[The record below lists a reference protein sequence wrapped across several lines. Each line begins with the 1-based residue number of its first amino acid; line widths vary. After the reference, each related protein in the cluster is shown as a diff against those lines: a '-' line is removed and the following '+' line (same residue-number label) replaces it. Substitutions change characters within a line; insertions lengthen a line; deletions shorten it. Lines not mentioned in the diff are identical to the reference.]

1 MEGFGLAVLNILGQA
16 VFILSLLV
24 GVVMSAVTLPGSLL
38 VLASA
43 IVFSACTHWQRPGWQ
58 VLIGLAVLATIA
70 ELLDSIL
77 TMYGVRKYGGSRRSA
92 VLGGV
97 GALVGAI
104 VGGWVIPVPIVGSLV
119 GALAGGFATAW
130 WLETRSGREHR
141 EAVRAGWGSVMGRA
155 MGATAKVILTI
166 AMVVV
171 TVVAVYS
178 G

>member
-1 MEGFGLAVLNILGQA
+1 MENFGLMALKILGQA
-16 VFILSLLV
+16 VFMLSLLA
-24 GVVMSAVTLPGSLL
+24 GVVMAAVTLPGSIL

-58 VLIGLAVLATIA
+58 VLIVLAVLATIA
-70 ELLDSIL
+70 ELLDNVL
-77 TMYGVRKYGGSRRSA
+77 TIYGVRKYGGSRRSA

-97 GALVGAI
+97 GALIGAI
-104 VGGWVIPVPIVGSLV
+104 VGGMVIPIPIVGSLV

-130 WLETRSGREHR
+130 WLEEKAGKERG